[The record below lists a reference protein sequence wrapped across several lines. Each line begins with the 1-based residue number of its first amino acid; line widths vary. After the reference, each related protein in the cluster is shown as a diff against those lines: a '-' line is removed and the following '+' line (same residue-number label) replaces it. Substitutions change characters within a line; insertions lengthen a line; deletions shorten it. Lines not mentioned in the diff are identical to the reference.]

1 MRSFRRA
8 TTNLISE
15 IAIQSHSDVQSRLV
29 LHEKREIV
37 TITSFVRWT
46 TLVTKI

>member
-37 TITSFVRWT
+37 TFTVIC
-46 TLVTKI
+46 TLDHSCH